1 MTQQLSPAAQAIL
14 DACGTP
20 TIDSPFRLVARGFA
34 TATLRAVADIV
45 TPVDYE
51 DIWTDGR
58 MLQYKKQDPI
68 RDKLLSIAN
77 ELESIQ

>member
-1 MTQQLSPAAQAIL
+1 MTKLSPAAQAIL

-34 TATLRAVADIV
+34 TATLRAIADIV